1 MFLPKMAS
9 LRKKILYHIIR
20 KYFRVYVFVYA
31 SVHSDCIV
39 HDGIEP
45 AQDASV

>member
-9 LRKKILYHIIR
+9 LRKRILYKMIR
-20 KYFRVYVFVYA
+20 KYFSVYVFVYA
-31 SVHSDCIV
+31 SVHSDYFV